1 MLFLD
6 LETKADKR
14 LLEIYNSNLS
24 APKNYKDEEKIKEWF
39 ATKKAESE
47 KALAT
52 DPDYAEIA
60 CIGVK
65 EDEEPTKLVNMK
77 ELGELLTKHKMLVTF
92 NGKGFDLPV
101 IIKNGVKQGL
111 DLPYRDLRI
120 YQKKWQAEQH
130 IDLMEFISN
139 GADWKSL
146 DEYLQI
152 YLGIKKTEI
161 DFATCTQEE
170 LEKHCLEDVENTYK
184 LYKLFERTI

>member
-1 MLFLD
+1 MLTID
-6 LETKADKR
+6 LETRSDKR
-14 LLEIYNSNLS
+14 LLEVYNSNLS
-24 APKNYKDEEKIKEWF
+24 APKNYKDEDKIKEWF
-39 ATKKAESE
+39 AIKKLESE

-65 EDEEPTKLVNMK
+65 EDEEPARIVSTL
-77 ELGELLTKHKMLVTF
+77 ELSELLRKHRMLITF
-92 NGKGFDLPV
+92 NGKNFDLPV
-101 IIKNGVKQGL
+101 IVKTGVKQKL
-111 DLPYRDLRI
+111 ELPYKDLRI

-152 YLGIKKTEI
+152 YLGVKKTPI
-161 DFATCTQEE
+161 DFATATQEE

-184 LYKLFERTI
+184 LYKLFEPTL

>member
-1 MLFLD
+1 MLTLD
-6 LETKADKR
+6 CETKADRR
-14 LLEIYNSNLS
+14 LLEVYNSNLS

-39 ATKKAESE
+39 AIKKLESE
-47 KALAT
+47 KALAI

-65 EDEEPTKLVNMK
+65 EDDEPARIVALK
-77 ELGELLTKHKMLVTF
+77 ELSALFAKHKTLVTF

-101 IIKNGVKQGL
+101 LVKTGVKQKL
-111 DLPYRDLRI
+111 DLPYKDLRV
-120 YQKKWQAEQH
+120 YSKKWQAEQH

-152 YLGIKKTEI
+152 YLGVKKTPI
-161 DFATCTQEE
+161 DFATATQEE
-170 LEKHCLEDVENTYK
+170 LEKHCTEDVENTYK
-184 LYKLFERTI
+184 LYKLFERSI

>member
-1 MLFLD
+1 MLTID
-6 LETKADKR
+6 LETRSDKR
-14 LLEIYNSNLS
+14 LLEVYNSNLS

-39 ATKKAESE
+39 AIKKAESE

-65 EDEEPTKLVNMK
+65 EDNEPARLV
-77 ELGELLTKHKMLVTF
+77 ELKDLNALFAKHKTLVTF

-101 IIKNGVKQGL
+101 LIKTGVKQGL
-111 DLPYRDLRI
+111 ELPYKDLRI

-130 IDLMEFISN
+130 IDLMQFISN

-152 YLGIKKTEI
+152 YLGVKKTPI
-161 DFATCTQEE
+161 DFATATQEE
-170 LEKHCLEDVENTYK
+170 LEKHCTEDVENTYK
-184 LYKLFERTI
+184 LFKLFEPTL